1 MTSSMEIEEGLD
13 ILGCETLVLGNM
25 DPERECQ
32 ECGETDILDSTL
44 NICFE
49 CWCLLDLKEHE
60 TQQKN
65 AATEEE

>member
-1 MTSSMEIEEGLD
+1 M
-13 ILGCETLVLGNM
+13 VLGNM
-25 DPERECQ
+25 DPERECH

-60 TQQKN
+60 TQQEN
-65 AATEEE
+65 AASEEE

>member
-1 MTSSMEIEEGLD
+1 M
-13 ILGCETLVLGNM
+13 VLGNV
-25 DPERECQ
+25 DQERECH

-60 TQQKN
+60 TQQEN
-65 AATEEE
+65 AASLEEE